1 MLSAMSD
8 RVVGLGLAMALA
20 FAAPTPMVP
29 SWAPDLLRAS
39 DVGSFSPRSF
49 TARMRLSGRGTAR
62 AMEIEVWR
70 SGSERTLIRFL
81 DPKERGKYL
90 LRRGDDLWFLAPGA
104 KKPVRLKSSYRLR
117 GNATLDDILGLPHA
131 ADYTIAAV
139 EEIAEDSGERLVAFD
154 LVART
159 KSATY
164 SGVRY
169 VVRRSIARPVRA
181 EYRLPSGKVA
191 SVVEFVEWA
200 PAERAWASRLIVHDR
215 LKGSPPTDVFVLHL
229 EERAVPEG
237 LFSLEDVT
245 ERRRLEGS

>member
-1 MLSAMSD
+1 MSD
-8 RVVGLGLAMALA
+8 RVVGLA
-20 FAAPTPMVP
+20 FAAALALATPTPTVP

-39 DVGSFSPRSF
+39 DVGSFSPLSF
-49 TARMRLSGRGTAR
+49 RAHMRLGGQGSAR

-70 SGSERTLIRFL
+70 SGRECTLIRFL

-104 KKPVRLKSSYRLR
+104 KKPVRLKPSYRLR
-117 GNATLDDILGLPHA
+117 GNATLDDILGLQHA

-139 EEIAEDSGERLVAFD
+139 EEIAGDGGESLVAFD
-154 LVART
+154 LVARA

-164 SGVRY
+164 AAVRY

-191 SVVEFVEWA
+191 SIVEFVEWA
-200 PAERAWASRLIVHDR
+200 PGRRAWAERLRVHDR
-215 LKGSPPTDVFVLHL
+215 LKGGPPTDVRVLEL
-229 EERAVPEG
+229 EERPVPDD
-237 LFSLEDVT
+237 LFDLEDPSA
-245 ERRRLEGS
+245 RRRLESP